1 MKTIGAILIIV
12 GFLLGV
18 LGGIRFSS
26 RNAIISDSG
35 NNVDQSKQMQVSLM
49 ASLAVL
55 MVLGGVYLFFS

>member
-26 RNAIISDSG
+26 RNAIISNSG
-35 NNVDQSKQMQVSLM
+35 NDVDQSKQMQVSLI
-49 ASLAVL
+49 ASIAVL
-55 MVLGGVYLFFS
+55 MVVGGVWLFFN